1 MSAVVKDKATAF
13 KYELV
18 GSTSN
23 KIVCKASSREIA
35 GPKKKHVDCK
45 QLNVTPF
52 QDGSS
57 VDATLVVE
65 GVCTKYIYT
74 VQITAECSIIFI
86 HHFISGCMHLTLSL
100 LPPSPPL
107 LSSLSPADL
116 IQLTNDPNC
125 QIPIL
130 VDMVSARL
138 HNTSWVIVFKALILT
153 HNLMTLGNEVQAPT
167 ITHQLFRI
175 QVYMSILSKANFVVC
190 LQPK

>member
-1 MSAVVKDKATAF
+1 MVALLMRHWLF
-13 KYELV
+13 
-18 GSTSN
+18 
-23 KIVCKASSREIA
+23 
-35 GPKKKHVDCK
+35 
-45 QLNVTPF
+45 
-52 QDGSS
+52 
-57 VDATLVVE
+57 E
-65 GVCTKYIYT
+65 GVRTKYIYT
-74 VQITAECSIIFI
+74 VQITAECNIIFI
-86 HHFISGCMHLTLSL
+86 HHFIMHLTSSVVACTSL
-100 LPPSPPL
+100 YPWSPLPPSPPL

-175 QVYMSILSKANFVVC
+175 QVYMSILAKANFVVC
-190 LQPK
+190 VRPK

>member
-18 GSTSN
+18 GSTTN

-65 GVCTKYIYT
+65 GVRTKYIY
-74 VQITAECSIIFI
+74 
-86 HHFISGCMHLTLSL
+86 
-100 LPPSPPL
+100 
-107 LSSLSPADL
+107 
-116 IQLTNDPNC
+116 
-125 QIPIL
+125 IL
-130 VDMVSARL
+130 CR
-138 HNTSWVIVFKALILT
+138 
-153 HNLMTLGNEVQAPT
+153 
-167 ITHQLFRI
+167 
-175 QVYMSILSKANFVVC
+175 
-190 LQPK
+190 